1 MLGKLNTDLLITL
14 VLIFLAHLDSI
25 CKAENDLSLIKLPGW
40 KDTSDYVDRCFYSQ
54 HENLTCDWTSSQTGN
69 NTVKILAS
77 HPLTVTDKACLE
89 FWHLASGGSSGA
101 TLRALLTS
109 GLRQVEI
116 WISPPLPRHA
126 WRQVSVPLN
135 LTEPG
140 TQVIFEAV
148 YPLSVDQTT
157 LKEIGIRNGSCRNQC
172 DPNTDLWTGDS
183 TQCLCSVGQ
192 LFCFLSHCPKGQIC
206 DPQRDEPRN
215 FSPSGICTIHSSTDC
230 RTFDGA
236 LFRFT
241 SPCTYV
247 LAKTY
252 SASEALPKFTV
263 EVVNKQTSNVLQTT
277 IQQIN
282 VNLGNVRVSLLKSQ
296 THWVV
301 VNGIWRKIPLN
312 LNNGTIRIES
322 NAAAIVVESSF
333 GVTVS
338 FDNTGALQ
346 LRIPFQY
353 SDRVCGL
360 CGNFN
365 QLPGDDF
372 LKPDGTKA
380 ESATAL
386 AKSWQTGGNV
396 SSCEAI
402 QVPQQCSP
410 QDEAHYSSEN
420 HCGLLRSLS
429 GPFVSCL
436 ADIGAESYFHACLLG
451 LCSTHGDQKVLCKVL
466 KTYADVC
473 QEAGIAIPTWR
484 NATFCSLECGEN
496 SHYNSCADGCP
507 EVCSS
512 LDQAGLCGSCEE
524 RCECNPGFKL
534 SGDKCVPAEHCG
546 CWYNGKH
553 YERGGMTV
561 EGDCVQQ
568 CQCIG
573 NDTMQCTAMTC
584 ASDEVC
590 KEKNG
595 IKGCFPFKPATCS
608 VYGDPHYITFDK
620 QAYNF
625 QGGCA
630 YTLTTT
636 CGRHSTVQFTVIGF
650 NIHPAGHNFTRAKL
664 EAVVLKLDGLDLTLN
679 QSGQVD
685 VHGVSVRLPYS
696 TNGSYGSVWIYVK
709 KDYII
714 LETTFGL
721 KLWLDRHSRLFLQV
735 DERYK
740 YELCGLC
747 GTYSGY
753 QEDDFMMPGG
763 HIASESFEFGDSWRS
778 DTNEECIAH
787 PNDPRECDND
797 GTVANEE
804 CSMVFHGAFEACHEY
819 VHPSIYF
826 SSCVYDYCA
835 TSGDQPTFCESLK
848 SYAAACQLE
857 GVELSSWQT
866 GTTCDFSTVVPTNPA
881 TISPNINSCPL
892 NCSFDTSMCGWEQLI
907 QDSFDWTRH
916 SGSTPSNLT
925 GPNQDHST
933 GDGFYMYLEGD
944 DVTHGDSARLLSQ
957 SCQLDGPICFHF
969 WYHMLGS
976 ATSVVLNV
984 YQLQGN
990 KATKVWGIVDNKGP
1004 EWQLGKADLK
1014 ISGPFKLIIEGIR
1027 GSTAQS
1033 DLAIDD
1039 IAITSGSCSDAFH
1052 NVSGTALTFT
1062 TTEVPSSH
1070 QICNF
1075 DCSFQNGLCTWQQMI
1090 TDAFDWE
1097 RNNGSTPTEM
1107 TGPSSDHTGD
1117 GHYIYIESTNAT
1129 YGDTARL
1136 ISSQCSNTGPQCLQF
1151 WYHMY
1156 GSADTMGLRIYL
1168 LENKVAKAVWQKS
1181 NNHGNMWH
1189 LAQVDLN
1196 TTLEFQIILEGRRG
1210 SNDQSDVAIDD
1221 ITLHHGRCSDLSGIA
1236 TVIPVKPEFEMAS
1249 SPSVNS
1255 PTMMVPEPTIGNVTT
1270 PLSVTSPTTTDLEP
1284 LLNGTAEVPTMN
1296 VMPSTIKLMTIN
1308 MENAPKTPDQARHPV
1323 CHLDCDFE
1331 KDFCQWSQMHTD
1343 VFDWERRNGFNS
1355 TLIIGPL
1362 SDHTTGDGHYLHID
1376 ASMASPGHTARLIGR
1391 ECSDTGPQCLTFWY
1405 HMSGSETMGLHVY
1418 LLQGKQ
1424 TTVLWRRRNDQGNV
1438 WHLAQVD
1445 FVGNGTFQIILE
1457 GQRGTTESGVALDD
1471 IKLYRGGCQDLVT
1484 PATVA
1489 PVKWM
1494 TTNALEVPASSNETG
1509 LHTTTQNNA
1518 TAGPQDP
1525 APTNKVPS
1533 NETVP
1538 QPVPTGGPHSK
1549 TAQGNATAGPQV
1561 PATTN
1566 QAPSNETEPK
1576 PVPTGRPHPT
1586 TAQGNATAGPQVP
1599 AATDEAPTNE
1609 TASHPT
1615 TAQGKATAGPQVPA
1629 PTNQAPSNETEPEP
1643 VPTGRPHPTTAQG
1656 NATAGTQVPATTN
1669 QAPSNETEPKPVPTG
1684 RPHPTTAQGNATAGT
1699 QVPAPTNQAPS
1710 NETEPEPVPT
1720 GGPHSTT
1727 AQGNATAG
1735 TQVPATTNQAPSN
1748 ETEPEPVPTGRPHPT
1763 TAQGNATA
1771 GPQVTAVTDAAPTNE
1786 TASPSPT
1793 AQGNATAGSQVPA
1806 TTNAAPTNET
1816 APHPTTAQGNATGPQ
1831 VPAPNSQAP
1840 SNETEPQPVP
1850 TGGPHSPT
1858 AQGNATAGPHVP
1870 ATTNQAPSN
1879 ETEPQPVPT
1888 GGPHPTIEQVNATG
1902 PQIQATTNAAPSNE
1916 TKPQPASTGGP
1927 HLTTAQGNVT
1937 AGPQV
1942 PPATDAAP
1950 TNETEPQHVPT
1961 GVPHPSTEQ
1970 GNASVGPNFP
1980 APTNPTPASETS
1992 LHPPNSTTSQTPEI
2006 PPTSESQVSTLR
2018 PNVSTNPTM
2027 RPHQTVPLPGTPH
2040 FSTPSCAEN
2049 SHYTTCIPACS
2060 PTCKNLAGPPH
2071 CSSEISCASG
2081 CVCDDGFVQKGSV
2094 CVPVQKCGCI
2104 DRNGETH
2111 QFNEVWYTSHC
2122 RQKCECEED
2131 DGEGKIDCKDEDGCE
2146 DDAVCLQ
2153 FETGKYYCKST
2164 VLWW

>member
-1 MLGKLNTDLLITL
+1 MLGKLHTDLLIT
-14 VLIFLAHLDSI
+14 VALIFLAPLD
-25 CKAENDLSLIKLPGW
+25 CMYRAENDLSLVKLPGW
-40 KDTSDYVDRCFYSQ
+40 KDTADYVGRCFDSQ
-54 HENLTCDWTSSQTGN
+54 HGNLTCDWTSSQAGDVTME
-69 NTVKILAS
+69 ILAS
-77 HPLTVTDKACLE
+77 HPLTITGKACLE
-89 FWHLASGGSSGA
+89 FWHLASGVSSGT
-101 TLRALLTS
+101 TLRALLKS

-116 WISPPLPRHA
+116 WTSPPLPRDA

-148 YPLSVDQTT
+148 HPLTVDQTT
-157 LKEIGIRNGSCRNQC
+157 LKQIGIRSGSCRNQC
-172 DPNTDLWTGDS
+172 DSNTDLWTGDS
-183 TQCLCSVGQ
+183 TRCLCSVGQ

-206 DPQRDEPRN
+206 GPQRDEPRKL
-215 FSPSGICTIHSSTDC
+215 SPSGMCTIHSNTDC
-230 RTFDGA
+230 HTFDGA

-252 SASEALPKFTV
+252 SASKALPKFAV
-263 EVVNKQTSNVLQTT
+263 EVVNIQTGNVSQPT

-282 VNLGNVRVSLLKSQ
+282 VNLGNMRVSLLKSQ

-301 VNGIWRKIPLN
+301 VNGIWRELPLN
-312 LNNGTIRIES
+312 LNNNTIHIES
-322 NAAAIVVESSF
+322 NAAAIVVGSSS
-333 GVTVS
+333 GVSVS

-346 LRIPFQY
+346 LRIPLQY

-365 QLPGDDF
+365 QLPGDDL

-386 AKSWQTGGNV
+386 AESWQTGGNV

-402 QVPQQCSP
+402 QVLQQCNP

-420 HCGLLRSLS
+420 YCGLLRSGS
-429 GPFVSCL
+429 GPFASCL
-436 ADIGAESYFHACLLG
+436 PDVGAESYFHACLLG
-451 LCSTHGDQKVLCKVL
+451 LCSARGDQKVLCEAL
-466 KTYADVC
+466 KAYADVC

-484 NATFCSLECGEN
+484 NSTFCSLECGEN

-507 EVCSS
+507 EVCSG
-512 LDQAGLCGSCEE
+512 LDQMGLCGSCEE
-524 RCECNPGFKL
+524 RCECDPGFKL

-561 EGDCVQQ
+561 EADCVQQ
-568 CQCIG
+568 CRCIG
-573 NDTMQCTAMTC
+573 NDAMQCTPMTC

-590 KEKNG
+590 KEKYG

-608 VYGDPHYITFDK
+608 VYGDPHYVTFDK
-620 QAYNF
+620 LAYSF

-650 NIHPAGHNFTRAKL
+650 NIHPAGQNFTRAKL
-664 EAVVLKLDGLDLTLN
+664 EAVVLQLDGLDLTLN
-679 QSGQVD
+679 QSGQVN

-709 KDYII
+709 KDYTI

-721 KLWLDRHSRLFLQV
+721 KLWIDGHSRLFLQV

-763 HIASESFEFGDSWRS
+763 QIASESFEFGDSWRTH
-778 DTNEECIAH
+778 TNEECMAH

-826 SSCVYDYCA
+826 SNCVYDYCA
-835 TSGDQPTFCESLK
+835 TSGDQSTFCESLK
-848 SYAAACQLE
+848 SYATACQVE
-857 GVELSSWQT
+857 GVELSSWQI
-866 GTTCDFSTVVPTNPA
+866 GTACDFSTVVPTNPG
-881 TISPNINSCPL
+881 TTSPNINSCPL
-892 NCSFDTSMCGWEQLI
+892 DCSFDTSICGWEQLI

-916 SGSTPSNLT
+916 SGSTPSNFT
-925 GPNQDHST
+925 GPNQDHTT
-933 GDGFYMYLEGD
+933 GAGYYMYLEGD

-969 WYHMLGS
+969 WYYMLGS
-976 ATSVVLNV
+976 ATSMVLNV

-990 KATKVWGIVDNKGP
+990 KATKVWGIIDNKGS

-1039 IAITSGSCSDAFH
+1039 IAITSGSCLDAFP
-1052 NVSGTALTFT
+1052 NVTGTALPFRT
-1062 TTEVPSSH
+1062 TKSH

-1075 DCSFQNGLCTWQQMI
+1075 DCSFQNGLCTWRQMI

-1097 RNNGSTPTEM
+1097 RNYGSTPTEM

-1117 GHYIYIESTNAT
+1117 GHYIYIESTNVT
-1129 YGDTARL
+1129 YGDAARL
-1136 ISSQCSNTGPQCLQF
+1136 ISSQCANTGPQCLQF

-1156 GSADTMGLRIYL
+1156 GSADRMGLNIYL
-1168 LENKVAKAVWQKS
+1168 FENNIAKAVWKEM

-1196 TTLEFQIILEGRRG
+1196 TTAVFQIIFEGQRG

-1221 ITLHHGRCSDLSGIA
+1221 ITLHQGRCSDLSGIG
-1236 TVIPVKPEFEMAS
+1236 TVLLAKSEFKTTS

-1255 PTMMVPEPTIGNVTT
+1255 PTMMASEPTIGNVTA
-1270 PLSVTSPTTTDLEP
+1270 PPRVTSLGTTALEAP
-1284 LLNGTAEVPTMN
+1284 MLNGTAEVPTLN
-1296 VMPSTIKLMTIN
+1296 DVPHTIKLITIN
-1308 MENAPKTPDQARHPV
+1308 MENTTKTPDQAKHPV

-1331 KDFCQWSQMHTD
+1331 KDFCQWSQMLPD
-1343 VFDWERRNGFNS
+1343 VFDWERRNGS
-1355 TLIIGPL
+1355 TPTLITGPL

-1376 ASMASPGHTARLIGR
+1376 ASMASLGDTARLIGT

-1405 HMSGSETMGLHVY
+1405 RMSGSDTMGLHVY
-1418 LLQGKQ
+1418 LLQDKQ
-1424 TTVLWRRRNDQGNV
+1424 ATNLWRRRNDQGNV

-1445 FVGNGTFQIILE
+1445 LVGNGTFQIIFE
-1457 GQRGTTESGVALDD
+1457 GRNGTTESGVALDD
-1471 IKLYRGGCQDLVT
+1471 IKLHRGGCQDLVN

-1489 PVKWM
+1489 PETWT
-1494 TTNALEVPASSNETG
+1494 TTNAPEVPAPSNETG
-1509 LHTTTQNNA
+1509 LHTPTTQSNA
-1518 TAGPQDP
+1518 TARPQVP
-1525 APTNKVPS
+1525 ATTSSAPS
-1533 NETVP
+1533 NETRP
-1538 QPVPTGGPHSK
+1538 QPSPTGGPHPP
-1549 TAQGNATAGPQV
+1549 TVQGNATAGPHV

-1566 QAPSNETEPK
+1566 AAPTNETGPHPPTAQGNATTGPQFPAPTNQGPSNETEPQ
-1576 PVPTGRPHPT
+1576 PSPTGGPHPT
-1586 TAQGNATAGPQVP
+1586 TAQGN
-1599 AATDEAPTNE
+1599 
-1609 TASHPT
+1609 
-1615 TAQGKATAGPQVPA
+1615 ATAGPQVPA
-1629 PTNQAPSNETEPEP
+1629 PTNQAPSNETEPQP
-1643 VPTGRPHPTTAQG
+1643 SPTGGPHSTTAQG
-1656 NATAGTQVPATTN
+1656 NATAWP
-1669 QAPSNETEPKPVPTG
+1669 
-1684 RPHPTTAQGNATAGT
+1684 

-1710 NETEPEPVPT
+1710 NETEPQPLPT
-1720 GGPHSTT
+1720 
-1727 AQGNATAG
+1727 
-1735 TQVPATTNQAPSN
+1735 
-1748 ETEPEPVPTGRPHPT
+1748 ETGL
-1763 TAQGNATA
+1763 Q
-1771 GPQVTAVTDAAPTNE
+1771 
-1786 TASPSPT
+1786 
-1793 AQGNATAGSQVPA
+1793 
-1806 TTNAAPTNET
+1806 
-1816 APHPTTAQGNATGPQ
+1816 
-1831 VPAPNSQAP
+1831 
-1840 SNETEPQPVP
+1840 
-1850 TGGPHSPT
+1850 
-1858 AQGNATAGPHVP
+1858 
-1870 ATTNQAPSN
+1870 
-1879 ETEPQPVPT
+1879 
-1888 GGPHPTIEQVNATG
+1888 
-1902 PQIQATTNAAPSNE
+1902 
-1916 TKPQPASTGGP
+1916 
-1927 HLTTAQGNVT
+1927 
-1937 AGPQV
+1937 
-1942 PPATDAAP
+1942 
-1950 TNETEPQHVPT
+1950 
-1961 GVPHPSTEQ
+1961 
-1970 GNASVGPNFP
+1970 
-1980 APTNPTPASETS
+1980 
-1992 LHPPNSTTSQTPEI
+1992 PPNSTTSQTPKI
-2006 PPTSESQVSTLR
+2006 PPTSEPQVPTLR
-2018 PNVSTNPTM
+2018 PDLSINPTM
-2027 RPHQTVPLPGTPH
+2027 RPQQTVPQPEMPH
-2040 FSTPSCAEN
+2040 VSTPSCAEN

-2060 PTCKNLAGPPH
+2060 PTCENLTGPLH

-2131 DGEGKIDCKDEDGCE
+2131 AGEGKTDCKDKDGCE

-2153 FETGKYYCKST
+2153 LETGKYYCKST
-2164 VLWW
+2164 DFGECVIQGDPQYKTFDKLKHNFSGTNLYVLVRTKNLPKNLPEIYIESTNACADSSEEMERSEISGDVDEEHKRILQELKVKVYNHTVELKHKRKVFVDGQKIKASGSAAPGLEIQMHSSRIYLKTDFGLSVGFNGHCKTDIILPFLYKRRVEGLCGNFDGRKTNDKVKPDGTIAKNTQEFGESWRVYI

>member
-1 MLGKLNTDLLITL
+1 MLGKLHTDLLIT
-14 VLIFLAHLDSI
+14 VALIFLARLD
-25 CKAENDLSLIKLPGW
+25 CMCRAENDLSLVKLPGW
-40 KDTSDYVDRCFYSQ
+40 KDTSDYVGRCFYSQ
-54 HENLTCDWTSSQTGN
+54 HGNLTCDWTSSQAGDVTM
-69 NTVKILAS
+69 KILAS
-77 HPLTVTDKACLE
+77 HPLTITGKACLE
-89 FWHLASGGSSGA
+89 FWHLASGVSSGA
-101 TLRALLTS
+101 TLRALLKS

-116 WISPPLPRHA
+116 WTSPPLPRDA

-148 YPLSVDQTT
+148 HPLTVDQTT
-157 LKEIGIRNGSCRNQC
+157 LKQIGIRSGSCRNQC
-172 DPNTDLWTGDS
+172 DSNTDLWTGDS
-183 TQCLCSVGQ
+183 TRCLCSVGQ

-206 DPQRDEPRN
+206 GPQRDEPRKL
-215 FSPSGICTIHSSTDC
+215 SPSGMCTIHSNTDC
-230 RTFDGA
+230 HTFDGA

-252 SASEALPKFTV
+252 SASEALPKFAV
-263 EVVNKQTSNVLQTT
+263 EVVNIQTGNVSQPT

-282 VNLGNVRVSLLKSQ
+282 VNLGIMRISLLKSQ

-301 VNGIWRKIPLN
+301 VNGIWRELPLN
-312 LNNGTIRIES
+312 LNNNTIHIES
-322 NAAAIVVESSF
+322 NAAAIVVGSSS
-333 GVTVS
+333 GVSVS

-346 LRIPFQY
+346 LRIPLQY

-365 QLPGDDF
+365 QLPGDDL

-386 AKSWQTGGNV
+386 AESWQTGGNV

-402 QVPQQCSP
+402 QVPQQCNP

-420 HCGLLRSLS
+420 YCGLLRSGS
-429 GPFVSCL
+429 GPFASCL
-436 ADIGAESYFHACLLG
+436 PDVGAESYFHACLLG
-451 LCSTHGDQKVLCKVL
+451 LCSARGDHKVLCEAL
-466 KTYADVC
+466 KAYADVC

-484 NATFCSLECGEN
+484 NSTFCSLECGEN

-507 EVCSS
+507 EVCSG
-512 LDQAGLCGSCEE
+512 LDQMGLCGSCEE
-524 RCECNPGFKL
+524 RCECDPGFKL

-561 EGDCVQQ
+561 EADCVQQ
-568 CQCIG
+568 CRCIG
-573 NDTMQCTAMTC
+573 NDIMQCTAMTC

-590 KEKNG
+590 KEKYG
-595 IKGCFPFKPATCS
+595 IKGCFPFRPATCS
-608 VYGDPHYITFDK
+608 VYGDPHYVTFDK
-620 QAYNF
+620 LAYSF

-650 NIHPAGHNFTRAKL
+650 NIHPAGQNFTRAKL
-664 EAVVLKLDGLDLTLN
+664 EAVVLQLDGLDLTLN
-679 QSGQVD
+679 QSRPSVR
-685 VHGVSVRLPYS
+685 GVSVRLPYS

-709 KDYII
+709 KDYTI

-721 KLWLDRHSRLFLQV
+721 KLWIDGHSRLFLQV

-763 HIASESFEFGDSWRS
+763 QIASESFEFGDSWRTH
-778 DTNEECIAH
+778 TNEECMAH

-826 SSCVYDYCA
+826 SSCHA
-835 TSGDQPTFCESLK
+835 KLKEWNSL
-848 SYAAACQLE
+848 A
-857 GVELSSWQT
+857 WQI
-866 GTTCDFSTVVPTNPA
+866 GTACDFSTVVPTNPG
-881 TISPNINSCPL
+881 TTSPNINSCPL
-892 NCSFDTSMCGWEQLI
+892 DCSFDTSICGWEQLI

-916 SGSTPSNLT
+916 SGSTPSNFT
-925 GPNQDHST
+925 GPNQDHTT
-933 GDGFYMYLEGD
+933 GAGYYMYLEGD
-944 DVTHGDSARLLSQ
+944 DVTPGDSARLLSQ

-969 WYHMLGS
+969 WYYMLGS
-976 ATSVVLNV
+976 ATSMVLNV

-990 KATKVWGIVDNKGP
+990 KATKVWGIIDNKGS

-1039 IAITSGSCSDAFH
+1039 IAITSGSCLDAFPS
-1052 NVSGTALTFT
+1052 VTGTALPFRT
-1062 TTEVPSSH
+1062 TRSH

-1075 DCSFQNGLCTWQQMI
+1075 DCSFQNGLCTWRQMI

-1117 GHYIYIESTNAT
+1117 GHYIYIESTNVT

-1136 ISSQCSNTGPQCLQF
+1136 ISSQCANTGPQCLQF

-1156 GSADTMGLRIYL
+1156 GSADRMGLNIYL
-1168 LENKVAKAVWQKS
+1168 FENNVAKAVWKET

-1196 TTLEFQIILEGRRG
+1196 TTAVFQIIFEGQRG

-1221 ITLHHGRCSDLSGIA
+1221 ITLHQGRCSDLSGIS
-1236 TVIPVKPEFEMAS
+1236 TVLPAKSEFKTTS

-1255 PTMMVPEPTIGNVTT
+1255 PTMMIQNPIGNVTA
-1270 PLSVTSPTTTDLEP
+1270 PPRVTSLGTTALEAP
-1284 LLNGTAEVPTMN
+1284 MLNGTAKVPTLN
-1296 VMPSTIKLMTIN
+1296 VVPSTIKLITIN
-1308 MENAPKTPDQARHPV
+1308 MENTTKTPDQAKHPV

-1331 KDFCQWSQMHTD
+1331 KDFCQWSQMLPD
-1343 VFDWERRNGFNS
+1343 VFDWERRNGS
-1355 TLIIGPL
+1355 TPTLITGPL

-1376 ASMASPGHTARLIGR
+1376 ASMASLGNTARLIGT
-1391 ECSDTGPQCLTFWY
+1391 ECSDTGPQCLIFWY
-1405 HMSGSETMGLHVY
+1405 HMSGSDTMGLHVY
-1418 LLQGKQ
+1418 LLQDKQ
-1424 TTVLWRRRNDQGNV
+1424 ATILWRRRNDQGNV

-1445 FVGNGTFQIILE
+1445 LVGNGTFQIIFE
-1457 GQRGTTESGVALDD
+1457 GRNGTTESGVALDD
-1471 IKLYRGGCQDLVT
+1471 IKLHRGGCQDLVN

-1489 PVKWM
+1489 PETWI
-1494 TTNALEVPASSNETG
+1494 TTNAPEVPAPSNETG
-1509 LHTTTQNNA
+1509 FHTPTTQSNA
-1518 TAGPQDP
+1518 TARPQVP
-1525 APTNKVPS
+1525 ATTSSAPS
-1533 NETVP
+1533 NETRP
-1538 QPVPTGGPHSK
+1538 QPSPTGGPHPP
-1549 TAQGNATAGPQV
+1549 TAQGNATAGPHV

-1566 QAPSNETEPK
+1566 AAPTNET
-1576 PVPTGRPHPT
+1576 GPHPP
-1586 TAQGNATAGPQVP
+1586 TAQGNATAGPHVP
-1599 AATDEAPTNE
+1599 ATTNAAPTNE
-1609 TASHPT
+1609 TGPHPP
-1615 TAQGKATAGPQVPA
+1615 TAQGNATAGPQVPA
-1629 PTNQAPSNETEPEP
+1629 PTNQAPSNETEPQP
-1643 VPTGRPHPTTAQG
+1643 LPTGGPHPTTAQG
-1656 NATAGTQVPATTN
+1656 NATVW
-1669 QAPSNETEPKPVPTG
+1669 PK
-1684 RPHPTTAQGNATAGT
+1684 
-1699 QVPAPTNQAPS
+1699 
-1710 NETEPEPVPT
+1710 
-1720 GGPHSTT
+1720 
-1727 AQGNATAG
+1727 
-1735 TQVPATTNQAPSN
+1735 
-1748 ETEPEPVPTGRPHPT
+1748 
-1763 TAQGNATA
+1763 
-1771 GPQVTAVTDAAPTNE
+1771 
-1786 TASPSPT
+1786 
-1793 AQGNATAGSQVPA
+1793 
-1806 TTNAAPTNET
+1806 
-1816 APHPTTAQGNATGPQ
+1816 
-1831 VPAPNSQAP
+1831 
-1840 SNETEPQPVP
+1840 
-1850 TGGPHSPT
+1850 
-1858 AQGNATAGPHVP
+1858 
-1870 ATTNQAPSN
+1870 
-1879 ETEPQPVPT
+1879 
-1888 GGPHPTIEQVNATG
+1888 
-1902 PQIQATTNAAPSNE
+1902 
-1916 TKPQPASTGGP
+1916 
-1927 HLTTAQGNVT
+1927 
-1937 AGPQV
+1937 
-1942 PPATDAAP
+1942 
-1950 TNETEPQHVPT
+1950 
-1961 GVPHPSTEQ
+1961 
-1970 GNASVGPNFP
+1970 FP
-1980 APTNPTPASETS
+1980 APTNPAPSPETG
-1992 LHPPNSTTSQTPEI
+1992 LQPPNSTTSQTPKI
-2006 PPTSESQVSTLR
+2006 PPTSEPQVPTLR
-2018 PNVSTNPTM
+2018 PNLSINPTM
-2027 RPHQTVPLPGTPH
+2027 RPQQTVPQPEMPH
-2040 FSTPSCAEN
+2040 VSTPTCAEN

-2060 PTCKNLAGPPH
+2060 PTCENLTGPPH
-2071 CSSEISCASG
+2071 CSSEIPCASG

-2131 DGEGKIDCKDEDGCE
+2131 AGEGKTDCKDKDGCE

-2153 FETGKYYCKST
+2153 LETGKYYCKST
-2164 VLWW
+2164 DFGECIIQGDPQYKTFDKLKHNFSGTNLYVLVRTKNLPKNLPEIYIESTNACTDSSEETERSEISGDDDDDDDVDEEHKRILQELKVKVYNHTVELKHKRKVIVDGQKIKSSGSAAPGLEIQMHSSRIYLKTDFGLSVEFNGHCKTDIILPFLYKRRVEGLCGNFDGRKTNDKVKPDGTIAKNTQEFGESWRVYI